1 LTRSA
6 ARGTNKL
13 MSSIV
18 SRAALSF
25 FLMAGAAHAQ
35 TSSQLVSRVDAHYA
49 NVRTYNH
56 AFTQTFVARAYNTT
70 KVERGTMSLARP
82 SQMSFVYQN
91 GNRITVTGTSVT
103 AVTNGQ
109 TMTQQVSQTQFPVLN
124 FLTGQASLASNF
136 TFTDPSTP
144 FQGGLILVGTPIQPM
159 GQYTKALFYV
169 DSQTSDVRR
178 ITLIDAQRN
187 TNTFDL

>member
-1 LTRSA
+1 
-6 ARGTNKL
+6 
-13 MSSIV
+13 MSSFV
-18 SRAALSF
+18 SRAAAIF
-25 FLMAGAAHAQ
+25 FFAASAHAQ
-35 TSSQLVSRVDAHYA
+35 TSPQLVAKVDAHYA

-56 AFTQTFVARAYNTT
+56 AFTQTLTLRAYNQV
-70 KVERGTMSLARP
+70 KSQSGTMSLARP
-82 SQMSFVYQN
+82 SQMSFVYSN
-91 GNRITVTGTSVT
+91 GDRFTVSGTTVT

-109 TMTQQVSQTQFPVLN
+109 TMTQQISQTLA
-124 FLTGQASLASNF
+124 ASF
-136 TFTDPSTP
+136 TFVQPPTP
-144 FQGGLILVGTPIQPM
+144 FQGGFILVGTPIQPM

>member
-1 LTRSA
+1 
-6 ARGTNKL
+6 
-13 MSSIV
+13 MSSFV
-18 SRAALSF
+18 SRAAAI
-25 FLMAGAAHAQ
+25 FLFAATAHAQ
-35 TSSQLVSRVDAHYA
+35 TSSSQLVARVDARYA

-82 SQMSFVYQN
+82 SSMSFVYQN

-109 TMTQQVSQTQFPVLN
+109 TMTQQISQTQFPALS
-124 FLTGQASLASNF
+124 FLTGQTSLASSF
-136 TFTDPSTP
+136 TFTDPPIP

-178 ITLIDAQRN
+178 ITLVDAQRN

>member
-1 LTRSA
+1 MRF
-6 ARGTNKL
+6 
-13 MSSIV
+13 M
-18 SRAALSF
+18 SRAAACVF
-25 FLMAGAAHAQ
+25 FVAGGAHAQ
-35 TSSQLVSRVDAHYA
+35 TTSAQLVARVDAHYA
-49 NVRTYNH
+49 NVRTFNH
-56 AFTQTFVARAYNTT
+56 AFTQTMLLRAYNQT

-91 GNRITVTGTSVT
+91 GNRITVSGTSVT
-103 AVTNGQ
+103 AVTSGQ
-109 TMTQQVSQTQFPVLN
+109 TVTQQISQTQFPALG
-124 FLTGQASLASNF
+124 FLTGQTSLASSF
-136 TFTDPSTP
+136 TFIEPPTP

>member
-1 LTRSA
+1 LTPSA

-18 SRAALSF
+18 SRAALVF
-25 FLMAGAAHAQ
+25 FLVAPSAHAQ
-35 TSSQLVSRVDAHYA
+35 TSAQIVAKVDARYA

-56 AFTQTFVARAYNTT
+56 AFSQTLRLAAYNQT
-70 KVERGTMSLARP
+70 KVQQGTMSLARP
-82 SQMSFVYQN
+82 SSMSFVYAN
-91 GNRITVTGTSVT
+91 GDRFTVSGTTVT
-103 AVTNGQ
+103 AVTSGQ
-109 TMTQQVSQTQFPVLN
+109 TITQNISQTSFPALG
-124 FLTGQASLASNF
+124 FLTGQTTLAASF
-136 TFTDPSTP
+136 TFTQAPIP
-144 FQGGLILVGTPIQPM
+144 FQGGFTLVGTPIQPM

>member
-1 LTRSA
+1 
-6 ARGTNKL
+6 

-18 SRAALSF
+18 SRAALAF
-25 FLMAGAAHAQ
+25 FLVATSARAQ
-35 TSSQLVSRVDAHYA
+35 TSSQLVARVDARYA

-56 AFTQTFVARAYNTT
+56 AFTQTFVARAYNQT
-70 KVERGTMSLARP
+70 KVERGTMSLSRP

-91 GNRITVTGTSVT
+91 GNRITVSGTSVT

-109 TMTQQVSQTQFPVLN
+109 TITQQISQTQFPALG
-124 FLTGQASLASNF
+124 FLTGQTSLASSF
-136 TFTDPSTP
+136 TFVDPPTP
-144 FQGGLILVGTPIQPM
+144 FQGGLILVGTPVQPM

>member
-1 LTRSA
+1 
-6 ARGTNKL
+6 
-13 MSSIV
+13 MSLV
-18 SRAALSF
+18 PRAALALF
-25 FLMAGAAHAQ
+25 FVATSAHAQ
-35 TSSQLVSRVDAHYA
+35 TSAQLVARVDAHYA
-49 NVRTYNH
+49 NVRTFNR
-56 AFTQTFVARAYNTT
+56 AFTQTMLLRAYNQT

-91 GNRITVTGTSVT
+91 GNRITVSGTSVT

-109 TMTQQVSQTQFPVLN
+109 TMTQQISQTTFPALG
-124 FLTGQASLASNF
+124 FLTGQTSLAASF
-136 TFTDPSTP
+136 TFTQSPIP
-144 FQGGLILVGTPIQPM
+144 FQGGFTLVGTPIQPM

>member
-1 LTRSA
+1 
-6 ARGTNKL
+6 
-13 MSSIV
+13 
-18 SRAALSF
+18 
-25 FLMAGAAHAQ
+25 
-35 TSSQLVSRVDAHYA
+35 VDAHYA

-56 AFTQTFVARAYNTT
+56 AFTQTFFARAYNST

-91 GNRITVTGTSVT
+91 GDRITVSGSNVT
-103 AVTNGQ
+103 AVTSGQ
-109 TMTQQVSQTQFPVLN
+109 TMTQQISQTTFPALG
-124 FLTGQASLASNF
+124 FLTGQTSLASSF
-136 TFTDPSTP
+136 RFTDPP
-144 FQGGLILVGTPIQPM
+144 FAFQGGLALVGTPIQPM

>member
-1 LTRSA
+1 
-6 ARGTNKL
+6 
-13 MSSIV
+13 MSFV
-18 SRAALSF
+18 SRPALAF
-25 FLMAGAAHAQ
+25 FLFAGSAHAQ
-35 TSSQLVSRVDAHYA
+35 TSSAQLVGRVDAHYA

-56 AFTQTFVARAYNTT
+56 AFTQTFVVRAYNQT

-91 GNRITVTGTSVT
+91 GNRITVSGTSVT

-109 TMTQQVSQTQFPVLN
+109 TMTQQISQTQFPALS
-124 FLTGQASLASNF
+124 FLTGQSSLASSF
-136 TFTDPSTP
+136 TFVEPPTP
-144 FQGGLILVGTPIQPM
+144 FQGGFILVGTPVRPM